1 MAQEMGEKLGK
12 RALLFEAMCFIKK
25 QNQIQLWLT

>member
-1 MAQEMGEKLGK
+1 MAQKVGEKLGK
-12 RALLFEAMCFIKK
+12 RALLLKALCFIKK